1 MELPT
6 IKIKAKVW
14 EELLSHY
21 KKQEIARGKGAIIA
35 LTAWDTTHNYLMLMH
50 KILLP
55 VAVVIINK
63 FGN

>member
-21 KKQEIARGKGAIIA
+21 KKQEIARDNGPIIA
-35 LTAWDTTHNYLMLMH
+35 LTAWDTTHNYLTLMH

-55 VAVVIINK
+55 AVVITNK
-63 FGN
+63 YGN

>member
-1 MELPT
+1 MPT

-21 KKQEIARGKGAIIA
+21 KKQEIARDNGQIIA
-35 LTAWDTTHNYLMLMH
+35 LTAWDTTHNYQMLMH

-55 VAVVIINK
+55 AVVITNK
-63 FGN
+63 YGN

>member
-14 EELLSHY
+14 EELLSHC
-21 KKQEIARGKGAIIA
+21 KKQEIARDNGPIIA
-35 LTAWDTTHNYLMLMH
+35 LTAWDTTHNYLTLMH
-50 KILLP
+50 KILLL
-55 VAVVIINK
+55 AVVITNK